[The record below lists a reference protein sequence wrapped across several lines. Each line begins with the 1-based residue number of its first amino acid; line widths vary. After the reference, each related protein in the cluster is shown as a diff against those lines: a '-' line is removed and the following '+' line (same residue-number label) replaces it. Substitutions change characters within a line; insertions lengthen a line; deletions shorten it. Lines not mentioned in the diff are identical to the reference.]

1 MKVYQF
7 EFENPQEERRIFPVS
22 YLNFN
27 HGLRCFFSAIK
38 DDWRIGSIMEVFIA
52 NKHPRRL
59 IFRIESRPEGDLI
72 SDFRK
77 CPLKE
82 NREYRFNFKTL
93 ELNEKD
99 IDFLLSKVAM
109 VIKGGN
115 FLYLV
120 PKKERR
126 NFGFIETALR
136 LKAKKQDSLIFVR
149 HGNRF
154 TFCNNFG
161 GLKFKGV
168 LIYGSLA
175 KTIKNE
181 LAIYTFPELKKEV
194 YNKDDAFALSIN
206 YVDNKVN
213 FSLLK
218 TTGNLI

>member
-1 MKVYQF
+1 MK
-7 EFENPQEERRIFPVS
+7 
-22 YLNFN
+22 
-27 HGLRCFFSAIK
+27 
-38 DDWRIGSIMEVFIA
+38 
-52 NKHPRRL
+52 
-59 IFRIESRPEGDLI
+59 
-72 SDFRK
+72 
-77 CPLKE
+77 
-82 NREYRFNFKTL
+82 
-93 ELNEKD
+93 KD
-99 IDFLLSKVAM
+99 IDFLLSKVAK

-154 TFCNNFG
+154 TFCNDFG

-181 LAIYTFPELKKEV
+181 LEIYTFPELKKEV
-194 YNKDDAFALSIN
+194 YNKYDAFELSIN
-206 YVDNKVN
+206 YVDEKVN

-218 TTGNLI
+218 NNRELDLKIFLETGEEKEKQKNEYNIYNQAILNL

>member
-1 MKVYQF
+1 MK
-7 EFENPQEERRIFPVS
+7 
-22 YLNFN
+22 
-27 HGLRCFFSAIK
+27 
-38 DDWRIGSIMEVFIA
+38 
-52 NKHPRRL
+52 
-59 IFRIESRPEGDLI
+59 
-72 SDFRK
+72 
-77 CPLKE
+77 
-82 NREYRFNFKTL
+82 
-93 ELNEKD
+93 KD
-99 IDFLLSKVAM
+99 IDHLLSKVAK

-126 NFGFIETALR
+126 NFGFVETALR

-154 TFCNNFG
+154 IFCNDFVG
-161 GLKFKGV
+161 SKFKGL

-194 YNKDDAFALSIN
+194 YFKDDAFALSIN
-206 YVDNKVN
+206 SVDNKLK

-218 TTGNLI
+218 NNIELDLKIFLETGKEKEKQKK